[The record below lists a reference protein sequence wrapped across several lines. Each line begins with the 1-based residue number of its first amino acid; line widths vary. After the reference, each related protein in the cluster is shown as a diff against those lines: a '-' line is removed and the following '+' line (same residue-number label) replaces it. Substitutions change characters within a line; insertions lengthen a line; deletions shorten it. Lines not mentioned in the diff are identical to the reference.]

1 MMPAREEIQ
10 PGELLLEASGL
21 AKSYHGRRVV
31 DGVAFNVRA
40 GEIVGLLGP
49 NGAGKSTTFRMTVG
63 LVPPDEGSV
72 SLLGRECS
80 RLPMYKR
87 ARLGMGYL
95 PQEPSIFRRM
105 TVEGNLLAVLETM
118 PLTRSQRKEEC
129 ARLLADLE
137 LTHLAGNLAETLSGG
152 ERRRL
157 ELSRALATRPAVLL
171 LDEPFAGVDPIN
183 VHEIQELVERMR
195 SRGIGILITD
205 HNVRE
210 TLQTTDRSYIIHA
223 GKILREGNAEFLV
236 KDAAVREV
244 YLGRNFD
251 VPIAGGVSGA
261 EADAI
266 IDEESE

>member
-10 PGELLLEASGL
+10 AGELLLEASGL

-72 SLLGRECS
+72 SLLGKECS

-137 LTHLAGNLAETLSGG
+137 LTHLSGNVAETLSGG

-210 TLQTTDRSYIIHA
+210 TLQITDRSYIIHA
-223 GKILREGNAEFLV
+223 GKILREGDAEFLV

-266 IDEESE
+266 INEESE